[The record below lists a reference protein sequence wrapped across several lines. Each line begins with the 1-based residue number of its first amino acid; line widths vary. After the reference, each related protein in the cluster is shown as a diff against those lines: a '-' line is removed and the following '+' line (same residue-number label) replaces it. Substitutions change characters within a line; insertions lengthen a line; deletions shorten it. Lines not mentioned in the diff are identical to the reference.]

1 MASRR
6 EQGLPEVLRAK
17 DSRVEGGAVV
27 VRVDPLAADAVS
39 QLAADILEAQPDE
52 ELLQKAE
59 MMRGNP
65 FLLVEFFRGLK
76 EEGIVA
82 LEGGRTRLIDDRV
95 PRRVSD
101 SIERRLSRM
110 SPDAQRVAT
119 LAASL
124 GRRFSLGDLASM
136 SGISLAGM
144 LQPVDDL
151 TRADIFTATEDWLA
165 FRHDLIREAARPSR
179 PLAVQPA
186 LDRAAADVLLG
197 HGVLPIEVA
206 EQHAARTPPG
216 AADAT

>member
-65 FLLVEFFRGLK
+65 FLLVEFFRGLQ

-82 LEGGRTRLIDDRV
+82 IEAGRTRLIDDRV

-110 SPDAQRVAT
+110 SPDAQRIAT

-124 GRRFSLGDLASM
+124 GRRFSLGDLAGM
-136 SGISLAGM
+136 SGVSLAGL
-144 LQPVDDL
+144 LQPVDEL
-151 TRADIFTATEDWLA
+151 TPADMFRATEDRLA
-165 FRHDLIREAARPSR
+165 FPHDVIRQAVRASP
-179 PLAVQPA
+179 PLSP
-186 LDRAAADVLLG
+186 R
-197 HGVLPIEVA
+197 
-206 EQHAARTPPG
+206 R
-216 AADAT
+216 